1 MDVPEIDIDTL
12 ADLRAQGVA
21 LLDVRMPDEYEEAH
35 VPGAVLVPL
44 PELAERIGDV
54 PDTAGNPLYVI
65 CAAGG
70 RSAKAAAH
78 LRAQGIDAINVAGGT
93 QAWIASGRA
102 TAAGN
107 EPG

>member
-12 ADLRAQGVA
+12 ADLRAQGA
-21 LLDVRMPDEYEEAH
+21 FLLDVRQPDEYEEAH

-44 PELAERIGDV
+44 PELAERIDDV
-54 PDTAGNPLYVI
+54 PETNGAPLYVI
-65 CAAGG
+65 CAMGG
-70 RSAKAAAH
+70 RSRKAAEH

-93 QAWIASGRA
+93 QAWIAAGRA
-102 TAAGN
+102 TTAGN